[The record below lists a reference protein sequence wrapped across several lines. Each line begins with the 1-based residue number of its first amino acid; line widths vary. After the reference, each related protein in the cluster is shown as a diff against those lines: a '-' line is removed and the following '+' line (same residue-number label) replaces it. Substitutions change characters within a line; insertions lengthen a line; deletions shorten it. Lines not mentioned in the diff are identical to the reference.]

1 MNEAINTSLT
11 LLGVGMITVF
21 MVLLFVVIVG
31 NILITFVN
39 RFIPEEI
46 KPTLKK
52 TDEINPSVIAAI
64 TASVEIFTKGKGKIN
79 QISKIK

>member
-1 MNEAINTSLT
+1 MDEAINTSLT

-31 NILITFVN
+31 NLLITFVN
-39 RFIPEEI
+39 SFFPEES
-46 KPTLKK
+46 K
-52 TDEINPSVIAAI
+52 TTPKESDEIEPSIVAAI
-64 TASVEIFTKGKGKIN
+64 TVGVEIFTQGSGKIN